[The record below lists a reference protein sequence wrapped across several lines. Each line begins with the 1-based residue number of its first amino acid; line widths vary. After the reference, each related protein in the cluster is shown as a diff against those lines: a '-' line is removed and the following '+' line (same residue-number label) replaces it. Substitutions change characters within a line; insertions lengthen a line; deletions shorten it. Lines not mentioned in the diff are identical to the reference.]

1 MFLLAIQY
9 CIQPRITKKYL
20 DKRVNK
26 KSVAMVEEVVKM
38 SLAAGIFGSSAMSK
52 VRQISGKVF
61 VEHMIYDG
69 VSTTTKMQEVLK
81 GRCVHTYAIV
91 LMINIRYK

>member
-9 CIQPRITKKYL
+9 CVQPRITKKYL

-38 SLAAGIFGSSAMSK
+38 SMAAGFFCSSSL
-52 VRQISGKVF
+52 SGIKGGGND
-61 VEHMIYDG
+61 IITG
-69 VSTTTKMQEVLK
+69 AAVSGFAAIRESLK
-81 GRCVHTYAIV
+81 GTLPSIV
-91 LMINIRYK
+91 